1 MIWAQFK
8 YQLSWLA
15 LKLKDQSNYA
25 LRDQEILKMF
35 NVPFKND
42 ENPLILVRWYP
53 PNAGRIIK
61 LNSYGISLRNPG
73 DMGAGGVF

>member
-1 MIWAQFK
+1 
-8 YQLSWLA
+8 
-15 LKLKDQSNYA
+15 
-25 LRDQEILKMF
+25 MF